1 MAHNAGKYEDRGEN
15 MNDWI
20 TYVVELQPLSR
31 KLEEHLNRREY
42 HEASEV
48 AMKLETMAFN
58 ARMYCAVHM
67 EEE

>member
-1 MAHNAGKYEDRGEN
+1 

-48 AMKLETMAFN
+48 AMRLENMAFN
-58 ARMYCAVHM
+58 ARMYCAKHM
-67 EEE
+67 EDE